1 MFGYQ
6 RFAKQSADV
15 VSAATFG
22 PAVQIDG
29 ATAIFLNV
37 GTFATAADWSV
48 CVGNT
53 ATTAQLLPLYYNSYS
68 GGVVPVSL
76 STAASQ
82 YMCDVSMAKGW
93 KYMKVQASIAMVD
106 GATMNVYTA
115 Q

>member
-6 RFAKQSADV
+6 RFQKQSADV
-15 VSAATFG
+15 VSGATFG
-22 PAVQIDG
+22 GAVEIEG
-29 ATAIFLNV
+29 ATAIFLQV
-37 GTFATAADWSV
+37 GSYATAADWSV

-82 YMCDVSMAKGW
+82 YVCDISMAKGF
-93 KYMKVQASIAMVD
+93 KYMKVAASIAMVD